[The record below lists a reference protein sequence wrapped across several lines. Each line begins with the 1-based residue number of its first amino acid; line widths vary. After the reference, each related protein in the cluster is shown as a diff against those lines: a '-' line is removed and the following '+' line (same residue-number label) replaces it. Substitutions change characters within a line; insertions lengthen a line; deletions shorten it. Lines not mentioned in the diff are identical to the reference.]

1 MNLALDSVGPGP
13 GRNLRHF
20 DITEKESM
28 VKWSMVNGQ
37 RSKQGQLKTM

>member
-1 MNLALDSVGPGP
+1 MNLALDSIRPGP
-13 GRNLRHF
+13 GRNLRHL

-37 RSKQGQLKTM
+37 RSKQGQSKTI